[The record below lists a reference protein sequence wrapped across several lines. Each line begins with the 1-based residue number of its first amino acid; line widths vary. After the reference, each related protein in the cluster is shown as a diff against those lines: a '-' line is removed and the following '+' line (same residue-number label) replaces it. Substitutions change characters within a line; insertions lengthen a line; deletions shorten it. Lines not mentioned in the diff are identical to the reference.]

1 MAVYS
6 ALTLITRAYYLS
18 QVISREL
25 QVPSDT
31 QISDGLYLLNS
42 IIDFKNSDLREIPYY
57 QEHIFNAVQGQEK
70 YTIPGLL
77 SVDSLTFN
85 IGPVRYAMNE
95 ETRTS
100 YFANYR
106 IDNVQSL
113 PFQYRCERNL
123 DGMDLYIYFVPADTY
138 VMKLWGKFQL
148 TEVTLFTDLSQ
159 IYDFF
164 YIEFLRHELAYYI
177 CNEFG
182 ATLPDGV
189 MANRDVLQKKI
200 MDVSPADLSI
210 RNLNYFGNSPGLDW
224 QVINLSGGWLPY

>member
-1 MAVYS
+1 MAAYP

-31 QISDGLYLLNS
+31 QIADGLYLLNS

-57 QEHIFNAVQGQEK
+57 QEYIFNAVQGQEM
-70 YTIPGLL
+70 YSIPGLL

-113 PFQYRCERNL
+113 PFQYRFERTL
-123 DGMDLYIYFVPADTY
+123 DGMDLYIYFIPADNY

-148 TEVTLFTDLSQ
+148 TEVTLLTDMSQ
-159 IYDFF
+159 LYDYF
-164 YIEFLRHELAYYI
+164 YIEFLRHELCYYI
-177 CNEFG
+177 CNEYG
-182 ATLPDGV
+182 ATIPDGV
-189 MANRDVLQKKI
+189 KENRDVLQKKI
-200 MDVSPADLSI
+200 MDVSPPDLSI
-210 RNLNYFGNSPGLDW
+210 RNLNYFGNAPGLDW
-224 QVINLSGGWLPY
+224 QILNLSGGWLPY